1 MNRRLTSAFIIALLI
16 SGVFT
21 LWLSTRFTKSHGV
34 APPVEKSQ
42 YVAAA
47 ASMQADQVIRA
58 NNLRMINWPAAL
70 PLSGAFTSPG
80 ALIGRIVMYP
90 LSEGEPILER
100 QLFTP
105 GSGSGITVKI
115 PNGMRAISLRT
126 DEVVGVAGFLLPGTH
141 VDVLVTL
148 HTSEAPDPLTFTVLQ
163 DAVVLAAGQ
172 KTEPDPEGK
181 ANSATEVTILV
192 KPEDAERVVLASNQG
207 AIHFALRNEIDREQF
222 KGPPA
227 LLAELSG
234 IRPPTAVERVKVSP
248 RAPEPLVAKTYSVET
263 ILGKTQRMDDF
274 Q

>member
-21 LWLSTRFTKSHGV
+21 LWLSARFSKNRAAT
-34 APPVEKSQ
+34 PPPAKNQ
-42 YVAAA
+42 YVAAGVNL
-47 ASMQADQVIRA
+47 QAGQVIDP
-58 NNLRMINWPAAL
+58 NNLHMIDWPASV
-70 PLSGAFTSPG
+70 PLTGAFTSPV
-80 ALIGRIVMYP
+80 ALIGRTVLYP
-90 LSEGEPILER
+90 LAEGEPILER
-100 QLFTP
+100 QLSTP
-105 GSGSGITVKI
+105 GSGITGRI
-115 PNGMRAISLRT
+115 PNGMRAISLRS

-148 HTSEAPDPLTFTVLQ
+148 HTGNAPDPMTFTVLQ

-181 ANSATEVTILV
+181 ASNATEVTILV
-192 KPEDAERVVLASNQG
+192 KPQDAERVVLASNQG
-207 AIHFALRNEIDREQF
+207 SIHFSLRNGVDREEY

-227 LLAELSG
+227 QLAGLPG
-234 IRPPTAVERVKVSP
+234 IAPTPEKAKKAP
-248 RAPEPLVAKTYSVET
+248 KAPEPLVAKTYTVET

>member
-21 LWLSTRFTKSHGV
+21 LWLSTRFSKNRV
-34 APPVEKSQ
+34 VAAPPPVKSQ

-47 ASMQADQVIRA
+47 AKLQADQVIGA
-58 NNLRMINWPAAL
+58 GNLRMIDWPASL

-80 ALIGRIVMYP
+80 AVIGRILMYP

-100 QLFTP
+100 QLSTP
-105 GSGSGITVKI
+105 GSGITGKI
-115 PNGMRAISLRT
+115 PNGMRAISLHT
-126 DEVVGVAGFLLPGTH
+126 DDVVGVAGFLLPGTH

-148 HTSEAPDPLTFTVLQ
+148 HTSDAPDPLTFTVLQ
-163 DAVVLAAGQ
+163 DAVVLATGQ

-181 ANSATEVTILV
+181 ASSATQVTILV
-192 KPEDAERVVLASNQG
+192 KPVDAERIVLASNQG
-207 AIHFALRNEIDREQF
+207 TIHFVLRNGVDREQF

-227 LLAELSG
+227 LLGELSG
-234 IRPPTAVERVKVSP
+234 ARPTAPEKVKEAP
-248 RAPEPLVAKTYSVET
+248 KAPERLVAKTYSVET